1 MKKILLLIVLAE
13 LAMFVVLVWKDT
25 TPKPEDTIVRYHEA
39 LRAGDS
45 DKYFACVDNSNMG
58 WSGHAELLG
67 PVSIE
72 SYEIKAKYYLDEESY
87 SAFLPRKQRILSGD
101 VRIVVDQRMKGE
113 HGWDDFT
120 YSYILPFI
128 NRQWMII
135 EIAPPTRVFI

>member
-13 LAMFVVLVWKDT
+13 LALFAFLVWKDT
-25 TPKPEDTIVRYHEA
+25 TPKPEDTIARYFEA
-39 LRAGDS
+39 LRTGDS
-45 DKYFACVDNSNMG
+45 DKYFACVEPSNMG
-58 WSGHAELLG
+58 WSGLSG

-72 SYEIKAKYYLDEESY
+72 SYEIKAKYYLEEESY

-113 HGWDDFT
+113 RGWDDFT
-120 YSYILPFI
+120 YSYILRFI

-135 EIAPPTRVFI
+135 EITPPTRVFV